1 MKFRVQR
8 RALQQI
14 DRALSHIATQS
25 PQGAAHVEARLTALI
40 AVVRDHPYVGART
53 SMPGV
58 RRLFLTPYPY
68 LIDYFV
74 GDDEIVVQRFRH
86 AARKPVSGVDKS

>member
-1 MKFRVQR
+1 MKLQVQR

-25 PQGAAHVEARLTALI
+25 PQGAAKVEARLTALI

-53 SMPGV
+53 SMLGV

-68 LIDYFV
+68 HIDHFV
-74 GDDEIVVQRFRH
+74 GDDEIVVQRVRH
-86 AARKPVSGVDKS
+86 TARKP

>member
-1 MKFRVQR
+1 MKLLFQR

-25 PQGAAHVEARLTALI
+25 PQGAANVEARLTALI
-40 AVVRDHPYVGART
+40 AVVRDHPHVGART
-53 SMPGV
+53 SLPGV

-68 LIDYFV
+68 HIDYFV
-74 GDDEIVVQRFRH
+74 RDDEIVVQRFRH
-86 AARKPVSGVDKS
+86 AARKPLSSR

>member
-1 MKFRVQR
+1 LKRRFQR

-25 PQGAAHVEARLTALI
+25 PQGAAKVEGRLTALI
-40 AVVRDHPYVGART
+40 AVVRDHPHAGARA

-58 RRLFLTPYPY
+58 RRVFLTPFPY
-68 LIDYFV
+68 HVDHYA
-74 GDDEIVVQRFRH
+74 GDDEVVVQRCRH
-86 AARKPVSGVDKS
+86 AARNPLPGADRS